1 MLKQIGSGKFPQGE
15 KSMDAKTSET
25 VKAQKDWANM
35 KNVELAVTYAVF
47 FGIGLCAGYFLTA
60 SGVFQ

>member
-1 MLKQIGSGKFPQGE
+1 LDSSGKFPLGE
-15 KSMDAKTSET
+15 TNNMDAKISET
-25 VKAQKDWANM
+25 VKASKDWANM

-47 FGIGLCAGYFLTA
+47 FGICLCAGYFLTS

>member
-1 MLKQIGSGKFPQGE
+1 
-15 KSMDAKTSET
+15 MDAGKTSET
-25 VKAQKDWANM
+25 VKTQKDWANM